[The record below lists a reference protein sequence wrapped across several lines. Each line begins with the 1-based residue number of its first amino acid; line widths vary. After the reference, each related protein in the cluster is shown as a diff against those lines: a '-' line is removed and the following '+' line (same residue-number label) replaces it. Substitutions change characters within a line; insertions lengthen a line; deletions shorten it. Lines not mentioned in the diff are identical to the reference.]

1 MSVPD
6 KITSQREAFMTA
18 FHAEDIP
25 SMSGLVTNDHLIMA
39 PNRPDIIGLE
49 AVQEF
54 WRSGIS
60 MAKTSMEVD
69 SQDVIIAGDVAID
82 RFKWTQNIKLY
93 DSGNIIEDKGK
104 CIWIWRCGEDGT
116 WRIDSA
122 IWNSDLPNPGT
133 WSGGTEETV
142 QELDTSAEEQ
152 IIRKQTENW
161 FAAEVDRD
169 LDACLV
175 YLAPDAVVQPE
186 GVQTIHDSA
195 GTRAFWA
202 EFLKLPYSDI
212 VMEPRSVVIADS
224 GDLAY
229 DIGPFKVVFEGDD
242 GVMEAPGKST
252 IVWRKTDGEW
262 QCVVMSFSMDAP
274 PAD

>member
-1 MSVPD
+1 MSNTET
-6 KITSQREAFMTA
+6 ITTQREAFVSA
-18 FHAEDIP
+18 FHLEDI
-25 SMSGLVTNDHLIMA
+25 SEMSKFVTNDHLIMA
-39 PNRPDIIGLE
+39 PNRSEMKGLE
-49 AVQEF
+49 AAQEF
-54 WRSGIS
+54 WKLGFSI
-60 MAKTSMEVD
+60 AKTNMEMET
-69 SQDVIIAGDVAID
+69 QDVTIAGNIAID
-82 RFKWTQNIKLY
+82 RFNWTQHIKLH
-93 DSGNIIEDKGK
+93 DSGDIIEDKGK
-104 CIWIWRCGEDGT
+104 CIWIWRCGNDGS
-116 WRIDSA
+116 WRMESA

-186 GVQTIHDSA
+186 GVPTIHDSA